1 MHIMFAVK
9 HRNDGKINSHKWFF
23 QAICK
28 YLKPELCLM
37 LDIGTRMDEYAL
49 LKLYAHMKADKNC
62 GGCCG
67 EIEVD
72 LGSQSKDSGLGT
84 YLLLA
89 AQFFEYKLGHTPD
102 KACESFFGF
111 T

>member
-1 MHIMFAVK
+1 MF
-9 HRNDGKINSHKWFF
+9 
-23 QAICK
+23 
-28 YLKPELCLM
+28 
-37 LDIGTRMDEYAL
+37 DIGTKPDNYAL
-49 LKLYAHMKADKNC
+49 LKLYNHMEADENC

-72 LGSQSKDSGLGT
+72 LAGTEEFSCPTNTCPGQAADNKTDIGT
-84 YLLLA
+84 YLVQA
-89 AQFFEYKLGHTPD
+89 AQFFEYKMGHTPD

>member
-1 MHIMFAVK
+1 
-9 HRNDGKINSHKWFF
+9 
-23 QAICK
+23 
-28 YLKPELCLM
+28 
-37 LDIGTRMDEYAL
+37 MDEYAL
-49 LKLYAHMKADKNC
+49 LKLYAHMKVDKNC

-72 LGSQSKDSGLGT
+72 LKAQDGGGLGT
-84 YLLLA
+84 FLLQA

>member
-1 MHIMFAVK
+1 
-9 HRNDGKINSHKWFF
+9 
-23 QAICK
+23 
-28 YLKPELCLM
+28 M
-37 LDIGTRMDEYAL
+37 LDIGTRAADYAL
-49 LKLYAHMKADKNC
+49 MKLYAHMQADPDC

-72 LGSQSKDSGLGT
+72 LNSSDDGGAGE
-84 YLLLA
+84 YLIQA

-111 T
+111 C

>member
-1 MHIMFAVK
+1 
-9 HRNDGKINSHKWFF
+9 
-23 QAICK
+23 
-28 YLKPELCLM
+28 M
-37 LDIGTRMDEYAL
+37 LDIGTRPDEYAL
-49 LKLYAHMKADKNC
+49 LKLYAHMKADLNC

-72 LGSQSKDSGLGT
+72 LADTNENACKCPGQAESGGSGLGT
-84 YLLLA
+84 YIVQA
-89 AQFFEYKLGHTPD
+89 AQFFEYKMGHTPD